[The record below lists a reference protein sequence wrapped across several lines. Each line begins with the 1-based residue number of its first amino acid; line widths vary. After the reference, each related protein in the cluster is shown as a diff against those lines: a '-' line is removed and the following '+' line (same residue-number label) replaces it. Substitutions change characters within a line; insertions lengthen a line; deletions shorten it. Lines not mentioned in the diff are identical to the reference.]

1 MPVAVTSS
9 SPVAAAKSGEGA
21 KKKRARASSSDAD
34 APVAWT
40 TLLKE
45 LATLTRAD
53 VLLGDDPRL
62 QTRIRR
68 ESVPTPRQAEALR
81 LLSAPSPWWPP
92 LECGQ

>member
-1 MPVAVTSS
+1 MKILS
-9 SPVAAAKSGEGA
+9 A
-21 KKKRARASSSDAD
+21 KKKRARASTGVAD

-68 ESVPTPRQAEALR
+68 ESIPTPRQAEALR